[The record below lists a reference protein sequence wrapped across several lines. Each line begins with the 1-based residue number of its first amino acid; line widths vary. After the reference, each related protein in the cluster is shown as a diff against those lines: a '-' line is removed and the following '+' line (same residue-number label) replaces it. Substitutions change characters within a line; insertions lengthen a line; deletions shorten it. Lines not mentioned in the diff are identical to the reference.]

1 MDKNNTYFVRCGLWT
16 LLLIFLLWSLRYVF
30 EGLGNEM
37 DPLYWMH
44 KYAHAEGGWM
54 ASGTIVIGH
63 LLVSVF
69 GAHLMP
75 LRLVAWLCVVAA
87 IILPY
92 CMLLSREQRKANI
105 SWLIIAMML
114 VNYGAFQEFSPGTLT
129 VLCLS
134 ALWCI
139 LIRFQ
144 RTKKR
149 VWLIA
154 LGVVTG
160 MAIVIRFPN
169 ILVLPIILGA
179 LCVTNDQ
186 SWKKRL
192 GHIVWYLC
200 AVLIGAGALYGVAW
214 VMMKPAYMDAAM
226 GSHQVSKMI
235 EQLWTKG
242 ALLFGMAAIWVGIV
256 FMGRELNKRWSQAPW
271 CNAAMYGVGVIV
283 GFLLAHYIAFA
294 LKRTQW
300 YNMDLTYM
308 ISALCLVLAIMS
320 KKKEVGWGALLM
332 VVAPLGTDTA
342 WMKLFP
348 AVLCLLPVAAVEHKK
363 EIYAYLLP
371 LLFVFAF
378 AVMNRF
384 STNSVG
390 KCDLSQVDTW
400 ASVPPY
406 EHIKVTAQE
415 AEWLGQVKADYEQ
428 YADSNA
434 TIVAV
439 GQRMHMVRE
448 VTGCQAAVYNE
459 FWSNI
464 FDKVYTEKYQEYVR
478 RERPIIFCTFAPHF
492 KTKPTYKD
500 TQSALEDMLRAEG
513 YREIDRSE
521 YKYMI
526 YIPSND

>member
-1 MDKNNTYFVRCGLWT
+1 MDKNKTYFVRCGLWT
-16 LLLIFLLWSLRYVF
+16 LLLIVLLWSLRYVF
-30 EGLGNEM
+30 EGLGNVM

-63 LLVSVF
+63 VLVELL
-69 GAHLMP
+69 GEHLMP

-87 IILPY
+87 IVLPY
-92 CMLLSREQRKANI
+92 CMLLSSEQRKANV
-105 SWLIIAMML
+105 SWLVVAMML
-114 VNYGAFQEFSPGTLT
+114 VNYGTFQEFSPATLT

-160 MAIVIRFPN
+160 MAIVVRFPN
-169 ILVLPIILGA
+169 ILVLPILLGA
-179 LCVTNDQ
+179 LCVANDQ

-200 AVLIGAGALYGVAW
+200 AVLIGAGVLYGVAW

-226 GSHQVSKMI
+226 GSHQISKMI

-242 ALLFGMAAIWVGIV
+242 ALLFGMAAIWVGVV
-256 FMGRELNKRWSQAPW
+256 FVGRELNKRWSQAPW
-271 CNAAMYGVGVIV
+271 CNAAMYYVGLIV

-348 AVLCLLPVAAVEHKK
+348 AVLCLLPIAAVEHRK

-378 AVMNRF
+378 AVMMRF

-415 AEWLGQVKADYEQ
+415 AEWLEQVKADYAQ

-464 FDKVYTEKYQEYVR
+464 FDKVYTEKYKEYVC